1 MTNRMLQEGDAF
13 ICIAGARFDTHTMAK
28 ELAKKAALLV
38 VEKPVELDADCKTA
52 VVQVASTR
60 DVVAALA
67 AAFYGYPSEKMVC
80 IGITG
85 SKGKTTCT
93 HMMADILR
101 AAGYLTG
108 TIGTNGAILPTGC
121 DHAVWGSNKYSCA
134 PCNET
139 PGYDCYELNNTTP
152 DPMELQMYLAMMVKA
167 GCTHVVLEVSSQ
179 GMKQKRVATVDFAY
193 GVWTNIETGDH
204 IGPNEHKDF
213 EEYLILQGDA
223 VKSEPPCICQL

>member
-1 MTNRMLQEGDAF
+1 MKISELLQRIDYMVLQGNLSDEVTGICHDNRMIQEGDAF
-13 ICIAGARFDTHTMAK
+13 ICISGARFDTHTMAK

-38 VEKPVELDADCKTA
+38 VEKPVELEDGCKTA

-60 DVVAALA
+60 DIVAALA

-108 TIGTNGAILPTGC
+108 TIGTNGAIMPAGMR
-121 DHAVWGSNKYSCA
+121 SC
-134 PCNET
+134 CM
-139 PGYDCYELNNTTP
+139 GI
-152 DPMELQMYLAMMVKA
+152 
-167 GCTHVVLEVSSQ
+167 
-179 GMKQKRVATVDFAY
+179 R
-193 GVWTNIETGDH
+193 
-204 IGPNEHKDF
+204 
-213 EEYLILQGDA
+213 
-223 VKSEPPCICQL
+223 